1 MTSGGA
7 SVGRVV
13 AVSASNGHTFSKPNR
28 DHIVLVEGLGVEGD
42 IHAGAMV
49 KDHRGAMVANLRQVH
64 LIHAELFEDLAAKGF
79 TVRPGDIGE
88 NITTEGVDLLALPE
102 HARLHLGAT
111 AIVELKGLRAPCIQI
126 DRFAKGL
133 AKAVISKSRGGPP
146 QVKSGVM
153 GIVVAGGEVL
163 PGDAIRVELPEGE
176 AVPLV
181 PI

>member
-1 MTSGGA
+1 MSGK
-7 SVGRVV
+7 VV
-13 AVSASNGHTFSKPNR
+13 AVSASQGHTFTKPNR
-28 DHIVLVEGLGVEGD
+28 ESIVLLEGLGVEGD

-49 KDHRGAMVANLRQVH
+49 KNHRGAMVANLRQVH
-64 LIHAELFEDLAAKGF
+64 LIHAELFEELAARGF
-79 TVRPGDIGE
+79 IVRPGDIGE
-88 NITTEGVDLLALPE
+88 NITTRGVDLLSLPE
-102 HARLHLGAT
+102 HARLHLGAS

-133 AKAVISKSRGGPP
+133 AKAVIDKTRGGSP

-163 PGDAIRVELPEGE
+163 PGDTIRVELPDGE
-176 AVPLV
+176 PTPLV